1 ISPEF
6 WWILGQ
12 ITIWDSPTLIMAKK
26 RSLQNGLNSDR
37 LFHKSWFS
45 GDRYISLF
53 LLRSQNRTGDFK

>member
-1 ISPEF
+1 
-6 WWILGQ
+6 LGQ